1 MPLWQIIFYS
11 QILSKRRIFM
21 PQKKITPVNMYS
33 RVLKYMKPYWWIFI
47 ISVISALV
55 VVVFQGVSNW
65 FLGSLPS
72 VLFSPES
79 LGVPIEKPPLTFAT
93 INEYMKYH
101 SDKIFYGNN
110 SVPPLIAVSIV
121 IALAFTIKNIFFYI
135 NHISTGLLNF
145 STARDM
151 RNNLYRHILKLPTK
165 FYDQNKSG
173 SMISLMVNDLNIINS
188 TIADSLSSL
197 LMEPLKLLSFITML
211 FIINAK
217 LTLILFIVYP
227 ILIFIIA
234 KIGKYVKSRS
244 RKSLA
249 SFDEMVS
256 CVSEVMGGVRAVKMF
271 NTAEAENAKFAKVS
285 NTLRKRQFR
294 QKAIGDTLSPF
305 TETLAFYL
313 IGGLL
318 ILGGNEIV
326 SSSSNFSGEDFMRFM
341 VFLFMS
347 YQPLKTLGNI
357 NSKIQAA
364 AAAAQ
369 RVFAVLDT
377 PAEDIS
383 NLDESKIPEF
393 NREIAF
399 KNVSFYYESAKN
411 TIVLDNLSFSA
422 KKGATIALV
431 GGSGAGKSTILDI
444 LPRFYEITGG
454 EIMLDGKNIREFDL
468 TAYRELFSIVS
479 QETILFNA
487 SVRENIAYG
496 KIGASEDEIIQAAK
510 SANACNFI
518 EKMEKGFDTIIG
530 ERGVALSGGQ
540 RQRIAIARAILRNSQ
555 ILILDEA
562 TSALDTE
569 SEQLVQEALGRLMK
583 NRTTFVA
590 AHRLSTIRSADTI
603 LVLEKGKLVE
613 SGTHNEL
620 IAKNGR
626 YNYLYSIQFGT
637 TPSGDNAPATPSPK
651 GNFRL
656 R

>member
-1 MPLWQIIFYS
+1 MPN
-11 QILSKRRIFM
+11 
-21 PQKKITPVNMYS
+21 KKNREKINPANMYS
-33 RVLKYMKPYWWIFI
+33 RVLAYMKPYWWIFA
-47 ISVISALV
+47 ISAISALV

-72 VLFSPES
+72 VLFSPEE
-79 LGVPIEKPPLTFAT
+79 LGVAMEKPPLSFET
-93 INEYMKYH
+93 INDVMKYYTN
-101 SDKIFYGNN
+101 KLFYANRN
-110 SVPPLIAVSIV
+110 IPPLVAVSAA
-121 IALAFTIKNIFFYI
+121 IAIAFTIKNLFLYL

-151 RNNLYRHILKLPTK
+151 RNSLYRHILKLPNK

-173 SMISLMVNDLNIINS
+173 KMMSLMVNDLNVINQ
-188 TIADSLSSL
+188 TVAGSLGLL

-211 FIINAK
+211 FIINAR
-217 LTLILFIVYP
+217 LTLILFVIYP
-227 ILIFIIA
+227 ILIFIMLQ
-234 KIGKYVKSRS
+234 IGKFVKTRS
-244 RKSLA
+244 RKSLV
-249 SFDEMVS
+249 SFDGMVS
-256 CVSEVMGGVRAVKMF
+256 QISEVMGGVRAVKMF
-271 NTAEAENAKFAKVS
+271 NTAEAENAKFASIS
-285 NTLRKRQFR
+285 NTLRKRQF
-294 QKAIGDTLSPF
+294 QHKLTGDILSPF

-313 IGGLL
+313 IAGILV
-318 ILGGNEIV
+318 LGGSEMV
-326 SSSSNFSGEDFMRFM
+326 SRGGNFSGEDFMRFF

-347 YQPLKTLGNI
+347 YQPLKALGKI
-357 NSKIQAA
+357 NNQIQTA

-369 RVFAVLDT
+369 RVFAVMDT

-383 NLDESKIPEF
+383 KLDKSKIPDF
-393 NREIAF
+393 KSEIAF
-399 KNVSFYYESAKN
+399 KNVSFFYESAKN
-411 TIVLDNLSFSA
+411 NVVLDNLSFSV
-422 KKGATIALV
+422 KKGSTIALV

-444 LPRFYEITGG
+444 LPRFYEITDG
-454 EIMLDGKNIREFDL
+454 EILLDGKDIRTFDL
-468 TAYRELFSIVS
+468 AAYRELFSIVS

-496 KIGASEDEIIQAAK
+496 KIGASEEEIIAAAK
-510 SANACNFI
+510 SANAFNFI
-518 EKMEKGFDTIIG
+518 EKMEKGFDTEIG

-569 SEQLVQEALGRLMK
+569 SELLVQDALTRLMK

-590 AHRLSTIRSADTI
+590 AHRLSTIRSADKI

-613 SGTHNEL
+613 SGTHDEL

-637 TPSGDNAPATPSPK
+637 K
-651 GNFRL
+651 
-656 R
+656 

>member
-1 MPLWQIIFYS
+1 MPR
-11 QILSKRRIFM
+11 KKKK
-21 PQKKITPVNMYS
+21 QKNIDPKNMYS
-33 RVLKYMKPYWWIFI
+33 RVLSYMRPYWWIFA
-47 ISVISALV
+47 ISVVSALV
-55 VVVFQGVSNW
+55 VVIFQGISTW
-65 FLGSLPS
+65 FLGSLPG
-72 VLFSPES
+72 VLFSPDG
-79 LGVPIEKPPLTFAT
+79 LGVLPDEKPVISLAT
-93 INEYMKYH
+93 INEYMKY
-101 SDKIFYGNN
+101 YGNKLFYFSK

-121 IALAFTIKNIFFYI
+121 ITLTFTIKNIFLYL

-151 RNNLYRHILKLPTK
+151 RNALYRHILKLPNK

-173 SMISLMVNDLNIINS
+173 NLMSLMVNDLNLINS
-188 TIADSLSSL
+188 VVAESLGSL
-197 LMEPLKLLSFITML
+197 LMEPLKLLGFIVML

-227 ILIFIIA
+227 ILIFIMA
-234 KIGKYVKSRS
+234 KIGKWVKSRS
-244 RKSLA
+244 KKSLS

-271 NTAEAENAKFAKVS
+271 NTAEAENSKFAQAS
-285 NTLRKRQFR
+285 DNLRKRQFR
-294 QKAIGDTLSPF
+294 QKIIGDTLSPF
-305 TETLAFYL
+305 TETLAFVL

-318 ILGGNEIV
+318 IIGGSDMV
-326 SSSSNFSGEDFMRFM
+326 SGGGTFSAEDFTRFM
-341 VFLFMS
+341 AFLFMS

-369 RVFAVLDT
+369 RVFKVLDT
-377 PAEDIS
+377 PAENITT
-383 NLDESKIPEF
+383 LDKSKIPNF
-393 NREIAF
+393 NKDIVF
-399 KNVSFYYESAKN
+399 KDVDFAYESAKDL
-411 TIVLDNLSFSA
+411 IVLDNLSFNA
-422 KKGATIALV
+422 QKGNTIALV

-454 EIMLDGKNIREFDL
+454 EILLDGKDIRNFDL

-496 KIGASEDEIIQAAK
+496 KIGASEEEIIEAAK
-510 SANACNFI
+510 AANAFNFV
-518 EKMEKGFDTIIG
+518 EKMQNGFDTIIG

-540 RQRIAIARAILRNSQ
+540 RQRIAIARAILRNSK

-569 SEQLVQEALGRLMK
+569 SEQLVQEALARLMK
-583 NRTTFVA
+583 GKTTFVA
-590 AHRLSTIRSADTI
+590 AHRLSTIRSADVI

-613 SGTHNEL
+613 SGTHDEL
-620 IAKNGR
+620 LAKGGR
-626 YNYLYSIQFGT
+626 YKYLYSIQFGE
-637 TPSGDNAPATPSPK
+637 K
-651 GNFRL
+651 K
-656 R
+656 